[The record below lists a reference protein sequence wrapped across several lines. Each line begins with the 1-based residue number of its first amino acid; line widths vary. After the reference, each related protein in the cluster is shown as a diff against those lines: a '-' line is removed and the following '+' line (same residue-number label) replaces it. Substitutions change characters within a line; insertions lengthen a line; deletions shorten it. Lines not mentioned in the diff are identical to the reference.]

1 MLFAHPNLPPCCVV
15 CPVAVPCGVA
25 RSSCAVLLGMLS
37 CSVSDSSLRR
47 EARATARVRQAGV
60 LAAQAAEEEE
70 VEVAAAEEVE
80 EVEEEEDRRRSSTGH
95 KLKLARERA
104 SERRRKGMKA
114 MRLVQHNPKGTSS
127 FKVGRVELAGIVDHP
142 DSMYAAPH
150 GNRESRRT
158 LREQHSWR
166 ANRPATENSA
176 AGAPDATLPASE
188 ASAAPPPTSSEQGEN
203 KAAAKPS
210 VKEEGTAVP
219 PMPSDAVVKEEGV
232 VPPMPSEARWSDATV
247 KEEDVVVKQENE
259 IV

>member
-1 MLFAHPNLPPCCVV
+1 M
-15 CPVAVPCGVA
+15 
-25 RSSCAVLLGMLS
+25 
-37 CSVSDSSLRR
+37 
-47 EARATARVRQAGV
+47 E
-60 LAAQAAEEEE
+60 
-70 VEVAAAEEVE
+70 AAA
-80 EVEEEEDRRRSSTGH
+80 EEEEDRRQSSKGH
-95 KLKLARERA
+95 QLKLARERA

-114 MRLVQHNPKGTSS
+114 MRLVQHNPKGTS

-166 ANRPATENSA
+166 ANLTVAAANRAPTTENSA
-176 AGAPDATLPASE
+176 AGAPDATLPASA
-188 ASAAPPPTSSEQGEN
+188 ASAAPPPTSSEQGES

-247 KEEDVVVKQENE
+247 KEEDVVVKQEK
-259 IV
+259 VVV

>member
-1 MLFAHPNLPPCCVV
+1 
-15 CPVAVPCGVA
+15 
-25 RSSCAVLLGMLS
+25 MLS
-37 CSVSDSSLRR
+37 CSVKDSSRRR

-60 LAAQAAEEEE
+60 LAAQAAEEE
-70 VEVAAAEEVE
+70 VEAAAEEEVE
-80 EVEEEEDRRRSSTGH
+80 EVEDEEERRDRGR

-104 SERRRKGMKA
+104 SERRRKGMEA
-114 MRLVQHNPKGTSS
+114 MRLVQHNPRGTS

-158 LREQHSWR
+158 IREQHSWR
-166 ANRPATENSA
+166 ANRTVAAANRAGLANPPATENSA
-176 AGAPDATLPASE
+176 AGAPDATLPAS
-188 ASAAPPPTSSEQGEN
+188 ATSAAPPPTSSEQGES

-247 KEEDVVVKQENE
+247 KEEDVVVKQEND